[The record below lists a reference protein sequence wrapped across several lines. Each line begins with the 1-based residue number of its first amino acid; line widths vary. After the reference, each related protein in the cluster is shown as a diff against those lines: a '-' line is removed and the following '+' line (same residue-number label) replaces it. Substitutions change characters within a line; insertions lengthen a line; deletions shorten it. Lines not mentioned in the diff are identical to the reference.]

1 MKRLKKFLLYALA
14 IVAFWIVSDLLIYV
28 AVNSTYV
35 HIDTKVE
42 TSFPEI
48 TIEDSKATFVNGF
61 VKGSI
66 KTNTDSAISEKD
78 VKIDLY
84 SPRNSKMGT
93 KYVKIENLEPS
104 AYQEFEM
111 WYKFTDVDYATVT
124 VVEDIQNASEEEF
137 ISQETA
143 SYLVVGTLLLL
154 YFILFI

>member
-14 IVAFWIVSDLLIYV
+14 IAAFWIFSDLLIYV

-66 KTNTDSAISEKD
+66 KNNTDSAISEKY

-93 KYVKIENLEPS
+93 KYVKIENLEPNQ
-104 AYQEFEM
+104 YQNFEM
-111 WYKFTDVDYATVT
+111 WHKYTDVDYAIITTVDN
-124 VVEDIQNASEEEF
+124 VENVPEEEF
-137 ISQETA
+137 LSQEEAT
-143 SYLVVGTLLLL
+143 YLIVGTVFIL
-154 YFILFI
+154 YFL

>member
-14 IVAFWIVSDLLIYV
+14 IAAFWIFSDLLIYV

-66 KTNTDSAISEKD
+66 KNNTDSAISEKY

-93 KYVKIENLEPS
+93 KYVKIENLEPNQ
-104 AYQEFEM
+104 YQNFEM
-111 WYKFTDVDYATVT
+111 WHQYTDVDYAIITTVDN
-124 VVEDIQNASEEEF
+124 VENVPEEEF
-137 ISQETA
+137 LSQEEAT
-143 SYLVVGTLLLL
+143 YLIVGTVFIL
-154 YFILFI
+154 YFL